1 MVRER
6 RRQLFIGISNCLIL
20 WQQYDAVLLLAVHHY
35 LQGPVEAD
43 VAHIL
48 RLFDGGHA
56 VEDVFLQY
64 TVTRIG
70 VHRMITRRTAFY
82 GKFQTYYAI

>member
-1 MVRER
+1 M
-6 RRQLFIGISNCLIL
+6 
-20 WQQYDAVLLLAVHHY
+20 AA
-35 LQGPVEAD
+35 EAD

-64 TVTRIG
+64 AVTRIG
-70 VHRMITRRTAFY
+70 VHRMITRTDPMINRPHDL
-82 GKFQTYYAI
+82 GKKH